1 MEIYMSKLT
10 EELLSMLNGNN
21 LVMLE
26 YFRSHNLI
34 DRDYDEVVTELQG
47 MAQADLARWLVLA
60 KDTPEY
66 FINTTPYQEVDQDA
80 GWVLFDSSI
89 GIYKNYD
96 RAEDAVED
104 IAQQVYNLLTKRG
117 VIQLNKRLT
126 NSLGKEVWIPVGRNL
141 VVNNT
146 ATQIVVNEL
155 VDQELL
161 VTIRASMVTIPKKP
175 V

>member
-1 MEIYMSKLT
+1 
-10 EELLSMLNGNN
+10 
-21 LVMLE
+21 
-26 YFRSHNLI
+26 
-34 DRDYDEVVTELQG
+34 
-47 MAQADLARWLVLA
+47 
-60 KDTPEY
+60 
-66 FINTTPYQEVDQDA
+66 
-80 GWVLFDSSI
+80 
-89 GIYKNYD
+89 
-96 RAEDAVED
+96 
-104 IAQQVYNLLTKRG
+104 
-117 VIQLNKRLT
+117 LT